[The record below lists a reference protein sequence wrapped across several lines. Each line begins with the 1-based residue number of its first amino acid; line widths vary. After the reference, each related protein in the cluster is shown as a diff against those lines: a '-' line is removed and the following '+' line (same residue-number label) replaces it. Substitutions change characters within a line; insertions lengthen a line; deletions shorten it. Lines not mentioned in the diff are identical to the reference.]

1 MEAIIKIKVLSL
13 PIFACILS
21 ALICIAASG
30 QASAQANIQA
40 QCGSVNGKNKVFDK
54 PKVYACCVRIVTKN
68 PGIGQC
74 EKEVAVF
81 RCAGNKN
88 SKYVSPNGCVMPTL

>member
-1 MEAIIKIKVLSL
+1 MGTIMKMKILSL

-30 QASAQANIQA
+30 QALAQADIQA
-40 QCGSVNGKNKVFDK
+40 QCRGVSGK
-54 PKVYACCVRIVTKN
+54 PKAYACCVRIVTRN
-68 PGIGQC
+68 PGIAEC

-88 SKYVSPNGCVMPTL
+88 SKYVSPYGCVMPKL

>member
-1 MEAIIKIKVLSL
+1 MKMTILFL

-21 ALICIAASG
+21 ALICIATSG

-74 EKEVAVF
+74 EREVAVF
-81 RCAGNKN
+81 RCVRNKN
-88 SKYVSPNGCVMPTL
+88 SKYVSRNGFVMPKL

>member
-1 MEAIIKIKVLSL
+1 MKMKILSL
-13 PIFACILS
+13 PIFAGILS
-21 ALICIAASG
+21 ALICIASG
-30 QASAQANIQA
+30 QASAQADIQT
-40 QCGSVNGKNKVFDK
+40 QCRGVSGK
-54 PKVYACCVRIVTKN
+54 PKAYACCVRIVTKN

-88 SKYVSPNGCVMPTL
+88 SKYGRHMDA

>member
-1 MEAIIKIKVLSL
+1 MGAIMKMKILSL

-30 QASAQANIQA
+30 QASAQADLQA
-40 QCGSVNGKNKVFDK
+40 QCRGVSGK
-54 PKVYACCVRIVTKN
+54 PKAYACCVRIVTRN
-68 PGIGQC
+68 PGIAEC

-88 SKYVSPNGCVMPTL
+88 SKYVSPFGCVMPKL

>member
-1 MEAIIKIKVLSL
+1 MKILSL

-30 QASAQANIQA
+30 QASAQANAEA
-40 QCGSVNGKNKVFDK
+40 QCSRVSDK
-54 PKVYACCVRIVTKN
+54 PKAYACCVRIVTRN
-68 PGIGQC
+68 PRIAQC

-81 RCAGNKN
+81 RCVGNKN
-88 SKYVSPNGCVMPTL
+88 SKYVSPNGCVMPKL